1 MLTSQQSNLFIIF
14 LTNRNIFYFLYSYL
28 TVIYSIYD
36 MLTSQ
41 KSNLLIIFLTNRNI
55 LYLLYVKHSY
65 ETANILTFFTYA
77 LVSRSIN
84 LITFWCFNFRVPV
97 QTSDGTNIRLTN
109 VGRYKRRTRQTSD
122 QYKRRTST
130 NVGLVQTSDQYKRRT
145 W

>member
-84 LITFWCFNFRVPV
+84 LITF
-97 QTSDGTNIRLTN
+97 
-109 VGRYKRRTRQTSD
+109 
-122 QYKRRTST
+122 
-130 NVGLVQTSDQYKRRT
+130 
-145 W
+145 